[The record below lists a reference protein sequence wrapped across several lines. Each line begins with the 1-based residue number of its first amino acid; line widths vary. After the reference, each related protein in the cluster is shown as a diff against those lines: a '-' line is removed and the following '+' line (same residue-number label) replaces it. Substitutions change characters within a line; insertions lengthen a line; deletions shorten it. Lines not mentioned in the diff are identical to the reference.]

1 MRLILSHT
9 SEGFYSL
16 ISQGNFG
23 GPRGVQR
30 VAGSSSISSTLRFNL
45 WVPSGEIWT
54 KGLGTASEGGNH
66 PLHFWI
72 RLFDRTGIENEDD
85 AVGHV
90 CIAGPGSGVCPRLV
104 GSHGSHWFQHHVHW
118 SHPGQSELHKRSRVR
133 GGAKRSWK
141 PPISANKVITPTDIT
156 DTVQILGGSY
166 EPTDKVWIYVNN
178 FKKGERQQSLPSPQ
192 FPIVQSYVDICL
204 TGCLQIE
211 QGFPESGDF
220 AREFIES
227 TQEWSKYSEND
238 RVNPRRPSFAG
249 VPLAS
254 KIDHLLQKHLP
265 KLFTE
270 IQLAPGRWQ

>member
-1 MRLILSHT
+1 MTFGGYLYADLANGRVRLILSHT

-104 GSHGSHWFQHHVHW
+104 GSHGSHWFQHHVRW
-118 SHPGQSELHKRSRVR
+118 SDPGQSELHERSRVR
-133 GGAKRSWK
+133 GEQRGVGSHQSARTRLLRRRTSPTPFKSSVAATSPQTKFGSTSTISRRA
-141 PPISANKVITPTDIT
+141 SAN
-156 DTVQILGGSY
+156 
-166 EPTDKVWIYVNN
+166 
-178 FKKGERQQSLPSPQ
+178 RA
-192 FPIVQSYVDICL
+192 CL
-204 TGCLQIE
+204 
-211 QGFPESGDF
+211 
-220 AREFIES
+220 
-227 TQEWSKYSEND
+227 
-238 RVNPRRPSFAG
+238 RPSFPSCNRMSIFA
-249 VPLAS
+249 
-254 KIDHLLQKHLP
+254 
-265 KLFTE
+265 
-270 IQLAPGRWQ
+270 